1 MSIAISRNIFEM
13 SDIYKGTTIILLGDC
28 PNTHLSYVLKQR
40 ESGNE
45 VVFWLKIKLET
56 LASWRRDMLSSL
68 KAGVYY
74 IDLVNLSIPGDA
86 FRLNRESVRLETQ
99 LSKICIN
106 AENNRK
112 IANRKGSLK
121 QRQLFL
127 EKWTKIAVWR
137 NDIITVEEWKSEVG
151 SLAQKLEAAEA
162 HIEEWKQKY
171 ADIEKAKEALFKE
184 MLEEK
189 ELNSACQ
196 QECANMKKY
205 IRQLEKDQFCQVKG
219 TAIPKLK
226 STQAQNKKLKELKSR
241 AQKALH
247 FSRLF
252 GLEVDCL
259 KFKDQDSSKTYTV
272 EFNNASVRSEVSDTS
287 DSILPSSPNTSHCS
301 TVPDTPPCTP
311 DNTSSSTSSND
322 ISPPSPQ
329 TQYSKLSEDD
339 KAKVE
344 SILYLIDKFGV
355 GDEFVHELSMTIDGF
370 PKSYLFKQSR
380 TELNKSCII
389 NSTPGKAPG
398 AQHSFRQLL
407 TDQVQQM
414 VCTNLA
420 CSFFFFFFDCMY
432 VCQKVF

>member
-1 MSIAISRNIFEM
+1 M
-13 SDIYKGTTIILLGDC
+13 SDVYKGATIISLGDC
-28 PNTHLSYVLKQR
+28 PNTHLSYVMKQR

-74 IDLVNLSIPGDA
+74 IDLVNVGIPGDA
-86 FRLNRESVRLETQ
+86 FRLDRKSVRLETQ
-99 LSKICIN
+99 LSKICID
-106 AENNRK
+106 AENKRK
-112 IANRKGSLK
+112 TANRKGSHK
-121 QRQLFL
+121 QRQIFL
-127 EKWTKIAVWR
+127 EKWTKIAIWR

-151 SLAQKLEAAEA
+151 SLVQKLEAAEA

-171 ADIEKAKEALFKE
+171 SDIEKEKEALFLQ

-189 ELNSACQ
+189 EFNSACQ
-196 QECANMKKY
+196 EDCDNMKKY
-205 IRQLEKDQFCQVKG
+205 IRQLEKDQFCQVRG

-226 STQAQNKKLKELKSR
+226 STQGQNKKLKELKSR

-259 KFKDQDSSKTYTV
+259 KLKDQDSSKTYTV
-272 EFNNASVRSEVSDTS
+272 TFNNASVTSEVSDKS
-287 DSILPSSPNTSHCS
+287 DSILPSSPNTSHNS
-301 TVPDTPPCTP
+301 TSPDTPPCTP
-311 DNTSSSTSSND
+311 DSTTSSTLSD
-322 ISPPSPQ
+322 GISQPSPQ
-329 TQYSKLSEDD
+329 TQFSKLSEDD
-339 KAKVE
+339 KARVE

-355 GDEFVHELSMTIDGF
+355 GDEFVHELSMTIDGL
-370 PKSYLFKQSR
+370 PKSYLFKQCR
-380 TELNKSCII
+380 TELNKNCII
-389 NSTPGKAPG
+389 KSTPGKAPG

-414 VCTNLA
+414 VCTYL
-420 CSFFFFFFDCMY
+420 
-432 VCQKVF
+432 VCL